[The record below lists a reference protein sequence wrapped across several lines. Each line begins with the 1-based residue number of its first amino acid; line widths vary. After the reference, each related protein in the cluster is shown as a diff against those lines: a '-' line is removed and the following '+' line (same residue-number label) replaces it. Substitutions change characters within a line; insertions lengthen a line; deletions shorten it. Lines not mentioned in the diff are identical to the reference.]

1 MHRHILLIALL
12 AALAAISGCATP
24 VSVHETRRASP
35 SKVGRTSAEIANSR
49 ALSYQDT
56 IELIQ
61 NECHDM
67 AKRRKQ
73 YMADAERYRRFAA
86 KARFDKG
93 LTSWERKAYFEMYRT
108 IAADREDAAA
118 RYKELIQAYESRVSI
133 ISNRF
138 NRQQASAIK
147 FKNMKMAVPE

>member
-1 MHRHILLIALL
+1 MHRPILLIALL
-12 AALAAISGCATP
+12 ATLAAISGCATP
-24 VSVHETRRASP
+24 TSVHETRRAGP
-35 SKVGRTSAEIANSR
+35 AKVGRISAEIANSR

-61 NECHDM
+61 NECRDM

-73 YMADAERYRRFAA
+73 YMVDAERYRHLAA

-93 LTSWERKAYFEMYRT
+93 LTSWERKAYSEMYRT
-108 IAADREDAAA
+108 IAVDREDAAA
-118 RYKELIQAYESRVSI
+118 RYKELIQTYESRVSI

-138 NRQQASAIK
+138 NRQQANAIQ
-147 FKNMKMAVPE
+147 FENMKMAAPE